1 MRKTYKILFFLL
13 ILFFPLNIKAADR
26 VHFTN
31 IYEFGTPGGSGSS
44 SGEATLVESN
54 GHYGLVDTGNPHNSS
69 DPYYQTQLNG
79 KTIAA
84 YLKANGCNHLDF
96 VLVTHAHS
104 DHVGGIPYLYSAGYI
119 NNKTTFIY
127 KEFQSDNTT
136 EGSSWNTKKYFN
148 NAKSTMQSA
157 GAKMLEVSSKT
168 GLSSLN
174 AKYTNNGGKAT
185 DYIEFSFQ
193 NFNIKIFNLYYAAKN
208 ESENHNSLVVLI
220 SKDSQKILLKS
231 ELGIPV
237 SGSDTSREQNIASYI
252 GKVQL
257 ARVGHYTSQYLS
269 LHFLDKTNP
278 DILVLLANNAKSGE
292 TYTQNNDITI
302 GYAFMN
308 SKSSGKTIGIIDQ
321 ANPMVFQ
328 VNSSSI
334 AMYNNKNGSLTTLT
348 KTLNSKVKN
357 GWYSIKDKSPTAE
370 NWIYIKDS
378 KILKGV
384 QKLPISDNSSR
395 NAYFYLQSKST
406 ASVSAGVMRTGW
418 QTVNNETYY
427 LNPSTSGNKVKGEAL
442 TGWQQIQ
449 RSGTNYWYYFDGT
462 GKMKTGWQQ
471 INGTW
476 YYLAEEADM
485 FTDFKYKGAMVKG
498 LKTVPYENKNYKYY
512 FDDSGAMKT
521 GWIKVGNYWYY
532 FATSASEFSGFNTGS
547 AVTGIKTINGK
558 TYCFNNESK
567 MATNTNVNHYSCNAD
582 GIATIWKIKV
592 TTKWLEQSTNKVLAT
607 AETKTYNYGQSYTTT
622 KKTINGYDY
631 ISSTNNKSG
640 AAKGNSNGETI
651 TVTYYYK
658 KYGTYSI
665 AYNLNGGTVSG
676 NPTIYERTTAS
687 FTLKNPTKTGYTFA
701 GWTGTGLSAKTK
713 TVKIASGSSGN
724 RTYTANWTPNK
735 IYIRFNMNG
744 GSLSSTHGAEYSTS
758 GSYVTRN
765 GSLNVQT
772 LSYGA
777 SLSSNGLANYN
788 NKNYLNIVRT
798 GYTAVSKAEWK
809 TKDGSKT
816 YDQSAVY
823 KASDFCN
830 AGSGN
835 CTVDLYVNWK
845 ATAYKITYALN
856 NGTVSGNPAT
866 YYITSNDITLNKPT
880 RAGYTFAGWT
890 GTGLSTITKIVTIAK
905 GSTGNKSYTANWTPN
920 TYTISYELN
929 GGSDPGNPT
938 KYKVDSADIT
948 LNKPTRAGY
957 TFAGWI
963 GSNGTTL
970 QSTVTIPKGSTGNKN
985 YIANWVAIDY
995 KITYDLNGGTVSG
1008 NPNSYNIL
1016 CDDIILNNPTKDG
1029 YTFVGWTGSNGET
1042 AQTTVTIPKGSTG
1055 IKTYTA
1061 NWTPNKIYIKMHMNG
1076 GYLDNEHGT
1085 EIDTS
1090 NEYITVNGS
1099 ENIHILNYGT
1109 SLTPNG
1115 LADYN
1120 NDSYINIKKKGYEAV
1135 KGEEWKNSDGSKTYS
1150 QTTQYQAS
1158 DLCDAKNGDCTAV
1171 LYVNWTP
1178 INYTITY
1185 KLNNGTPGENPDSY
1199 NITSDDITLN
1209 NPTREGYNFTG
1220 WTGSNGETPEKIV
1233 TITKGSTGNK
1243 TYKANWEANKYTITF
1258 ESNGGSHV
1266 SPIEAKYNE
1275 EITKPENPEKT
1286 DYTFAGWYSD
1296 EELTKLYT
1304 FNKMPAENITL
1315 YAKWTN
1321 ENVIEYEM
1329 HGGINNEE
1337 NPTTYASGEEKI
1349 LKDPTK
1355 NGSTF
1360 DGWYLDNEYTQ
1371 KIEKISSSMNGNITL
1386 HAKWKK
1392 TTYTISFNSNGG
1404 SLVNP
1409 IEAKYNE
1416 EITKPENPEKEGY
1429 EFINWYT
1436 DENLTNE
1443 YEFNKMP
1450 AQNITLY
1457 AKWEI
1462 NTYEIIFNTN
1472 GGTALSKI
1480 KVKRGEKIV
1489 RPSNPYKKGHTFK
1502 DWYNEES
1509 LNTTYNFESPVY
1521 ESKTLYAAYEVNK
1534 YNVIYNTNGGN
1545 GISSVSVTF
1554 NETVPRPND
1563 PVKEGHTF
1571 IGWLKNA
1578 TENYTFGLMPDEDLY
1593 LYANWE
1599 KNKYT
1604 ISFNSNGGS
1613 AVNPITENY
1622 GDAINEPDVPIKDN
1636 YKFAGW
1642 YTDEEL
1648 TKLYSFTT
1656 MPAENMTLYAKWT
1669 GNENIIRYQ
1678 TNGGEIDESSITTY
1692 TYGQE
1697 VILPEAQREH
1707 YQFDGWYTDENYT
1720 EKTETITPNTNEDV
1734 NLYAKWTVNKYTIS
1748 FNTNGG
1754 QQIDQIEVEYDEEIP
1769 TLAAAEKED
1778 NAFVRWHTNEELTQ
1792 PFIYENM
1799 PGENITLYAEYT
1811 PANYHQITF
1820 NSNGG
1825 DLVNPII
1832 EESGQ
1837 DIQKPNNPYK
1847 EGYKFAG
1854 WYTDENFTELYS
1866 FTTMPD
1872 ENITLYAKWVSNDY
1886 YVIRYETNGGT
1897 NDINNPTAY
1906 EEGKSVQINNPTR
1919 EGYIFVGWYTDENF
1933 TEAFT
1938 NTNNKTGDITLY
1950 AKWTKDYLVV
1960 NVPKTSAQIS
1970 LVMTALGVLTITRSV
1985 TIIYNLTNQKK
1996 SS

>member
-84 YLKANGCNHLDF
+84 YLKANGCTHLDF

-157 GAKMLEVSSKT
+157 GAKMLEVSTKT

-257 ARVGHYTSQYLS
+257 ARVGHYTSKYLS

-418 QTVNNETYY
+418 QTVNNKTYY

-471 INGTW
+471 INGAW

-558 TYCFNNESK
+558 TYCFNNKSQ

-631 ISSTNNKSG
+631 ISSTNNTSG

-788 NKNYLNIVRT
+788 NKNYINIVKT

-830 AGSGN
+830 AGSSN

-866 YYITSNDITLNKPT
+866 YYITSNDITLNNPT

-905 GSTGNKSYTANWTPN
+905 GSTGNRSYTANWTPN

-948 LNKPTRAGY
+948 LKKPTRAGY
-957 TFAGWI
+957 TFVGWT
-963 GSNGTTL
+963 GSNGETAQT
-970 QSTVTIPKGSTGNKN
+970 TVTIAKGSTGNKN

-1029 YTFVGWTGSNGET
+1029 YTFVGWTGSNG
-1042 AQTTVTIPKGSTG
+1042 
-1055 IKTYTA
+1055 
-1061 NWTPNKIYIKMHMNG
+1061 
-1076 GYLDNEHGT
+1076 
-1085 EIDTS
+1085 
-1090 NEYITVNGS
+1090 
-1099 ENIHILNYGT
+1099 
-1109 SLTPNG
+1109 
-1115 LADYN
+1115 
-1120 NDSYINIKKKGYEAV
+1120 
-1135 KGEEWKNSDGSKTYS
+1135 
-1150 QTTQYQAS
+1150 
-1158 DLCDAKNGDCTAV
+1158 
-1171 LYVNWTP
+1171 
-1178 INYTITY
+1178 
-1185 KLNNGTPGENPDSY
+1185 
-1199 NITSDDITLN
+1199 
-1209 NPTREGYNFTG
+1209 
-1220 WTGSNGETPEKIV
+1220 
-1233 TITKGSTGNK
+1233 
-1243 TYKANWEANKYTITF
+1243 
-1258 ESNGGSHV
+1258 
-1266 SPIEAKYNE
+1266 
-1275 EITKPENPEKT
+1275 
-1286 DYTFAGWYSD
+1286 
-1296 EELTKLYT
+1296 
-1304 FNKMPAENITL
+1304 
-1315 YAKWTN
+1315 
-1321 ENVIEYEM
+1321 
-1329 HGGINNEE
+1329 
-1337 NPTTYASGEEKI
+1337 
-1349 LKDPTK
+1349 
-1355 NGSTF
+1355 
-1360 DGWYLDNEYTQ
+1360 
-1371 KIEKISSSMNGNITL
+1371 
-1386 HAKWKK
+1386 
-1392 TTYTISFNSNGG
+1392 
-1404 SLVNP
+1404 
-1409 IEAKYNE
+1409 
-1416 EITKPENPEKEGY
+1416 
-1429 EFINWYT
+1429 
-1436 DENLTNE
+1436 
-1443 YEFNKMP
+1443 
-1450 AQNITLY
+1450 
-1457 AKWEI
+1457 
-1462 NTYEIIFNTN
+1462 
-1472 GGTALSKI
+1472 
-1480 KVKRGEKIV
+1480 
-1489 RPSNPYKKGHTFK
+1489 
-1502 DWYNEES
+1502 
-1509 LNTTYNFESPVY
+1509 
-1521 ESKTLYAAYEVNK
+1521 
-1534 YNVIYNTNGGN
+1534 
-1545 GISSVSVTF
+1545 
-1554 NETVPRPND
+1554 
-1563 PVKEGHTF
+1563 
-1571 IGWLKNA
+1571 
-1578 TENYTFGLMPDEDLY
+1578 
-1593 LYANWE
+1593 
-1599 KNKYT
+1599 
-1604 ISFNSNGGS
+1604 
-1613 AVNPITENY
+1613 
-1622 GDAINEPDVPIKDN
+1622 
-1636 YKFAGW
+1636 
-1642 YTDEEL
+1642 
-1648 TKLYSFTT
+1648 
-1656 MPAENMTLYAKWT
+1656 
-1669 GNENIIRYQ
+1669 
-1678 TNGGEIDESSITTY
+1678 
-1692 TYGQE
+1692 
-1697 VILPEAQREH
+1697 
-1707 YQFDGWYTDENYT
+1707 
-1720 EKTETITPNTNEDV
+1720 
-1734 NLYAKWTVNKYTIS
+1734 
-1748 FNTNGG
+1748 
-1754 QQIDQIEVEYDEEIP
+1754 
-1769 TLAAAEKED
+1769 
-1778 NAFVRWHTNEELTQ
+1778 
-1792 PFIYENM
+1792 
-1799 PGENITLYAEYT
+1799 
-1811 PANYHQITF
+1811 
-1820 NSNGG
+1820 
-1825 DLVNPII
+1825 
-1832 EESGQ
+1832 
-1837 DIQKPNNPYK
+1837 
-1847 EGYKFAG
+1847 
-1854 WYTDENFTELYS
+1854 
-1866 FTTMPD
+1866 
-1872 ENITLYAKWVSNDY
+1872 
-1886 YVIRYETNGGT
+1886 
-1897 NDINNPTAY
+1897 
-1906 EEGKSVQINNPTR
+1906 
-1919 EGYIFVGWYTDENF
+1919 
-1933 TEAFT
+1933 
-1938 NTNNKTGDITLY
+1938 
-1950 AKWTKDYLVV
+1950 
-1960 NVPKTSAQIS
+1960 
-1970 LVMTALGVLTITRSV
+1970 
-1985 TIIYNLTNQKK
+1985 
-1996 SS
+1996 